1 MAYLAQSFIENKRK
15 DTLYERVKD
24 VLMFPEN
31 NKISSPFLSNKQ
43 GHKLY
48 QTRELF
54 NFCSLMQFVH
64 WNLTIQERLVQ
75 HEPIPSFTSNSSQP
89 LGVCQLL
96 SCPPLAPVMAPISQ
110 TLAPAGPDRQVPT
123 LMVDDAS
130 VETNL
135 DFGEIISVCES
146 SGFDIKISI
155 AASEKLIDYDFSP
168 KTQSSPS
175 EEAQLRQDLEFEFN
189 FLNKSFFCP
198 FNSILIECLSQ

>member
-1 MAYLAQSFIENKRK
+1 MAYLAQSFMENKRK

-75 HEPIPSFTSNSSQP
+75 HEPIPSFTSTSSTSQP

-96 SCPPLAPVMAPISQ
+96 SCPPLGPIMAPITQ
-110 TLAPAGPDRQVPT
+110 IPT
-123 LMVDDAS
+123 LLVDDAS
-130 VETNL
+130 VESNL
-135 DFGEIISVCES
+135 DFGEIISVCQY

-155 AASEKLIDYDFSP
+155 AASEKLIDYDLTP
-168 KTQSSPS
+168 KRQSSPS
-175 EEAQLRQDLEFEFN
+175 EEAQLR
-189 FLNKSFFCP
+189 KG
-198 FNSILIECLSQ
+198 FNSEFHFLSQKIFVYFLFHSN

>member
-1 MAYLAQSFIENKRK
+1 MAYLAQSFMENKRK

-31 NKISSPFLSNKQ
+31 NKISSPFLCNKQ

-64 WNLTIQERLVQ
+64 WNLTILDRLVQ
-75 HEPIPSFTSNSSQP
+75 HEPIPSFTSSSTSQP

-96 SCPPLAPVMAPISQ
+96 SCPPLAPVMAPITQ
-110 TLAPAGPDRQVPT
+110 TSDHRQIPT
-123 LMVDDAS
+123 LLVDDAS
-130 VETNL
+130 VVESSL
-135 DFGEIISVCES
+135 DFGEILSVCEH

-155 AASEKLIDYDFSP
+155 AASEKLIDYDLSP
-168 KTQSSPS
+168 KRQSSPS
-175 EEAQLRQDLEFEFN
+175 EEAQLR
-189 FLNKSFFCP
+189 KG
-198 FNSILIECLSQ
+198 FNSEFHFLSQKIF

>member
-1 MAYLAQSFIENKRK
+1 MAYLAQSFMENKRK

-64 WNLTIQERLVQ
+64 WNLSIQERLVQ
-75 HEPIPSFTSNSSQP
+75 HEPIAGFSSGQP

-96 SCPPLAPVMAPISQ
+96 SCPPLAPLMAPLTS
-110 TLAPAGPDRQVPT
+110 LPPGHRQIPT
-123 LMVDDAS
+123 LLVDDAS
-130 VETNL
+130 VESNL
-135 DFGEIISVCES
+135 EFGEIISVCEY

-155 AASEKLIDYDFSP
+155 DASEKLIDYDLSP
-168 KTQSSPS
+168 KRQTSPS
-175 EEAQLRQDLEFEFN
+175 EEAQLRKGFNSEFIF
-189 FLNKSFFCP
+189 FMKIFFC
-198 FNSILIECLSQ
+198 FYFILIECFPQ

>member
-1 MAYLAQSFIENKRK
+1 MAYLAQSFMENKRK

-75 HEPIPSFTSNSSQP
+75 HEPIASFRSGKP

-96 SCPPLAPVMAPISQ
+96 SCPPLGPVMAPLTSLPPGHSQ
-110 TLAPAGPDRQVPT
+110 IPT
-123 LMVDDAS
+123 LLVDDAS
-130 VETNL
+130 VESNL
-135 DFGEIISVCES
+135 DFGEIISVCEY
-146 SGFDIKISI
+146 SGFDMKISI
-155 AASEKLIDYDFSP
+155 DASEKLINYDLSP
-168 KTQSSPS
+168 KRQSSSS
-175 EEAQLRQDLEFEFN
+175 EEARLR
-189 FLNKSFFCP
+189 KG
-198 FNSILIECLSQ
+198 FNSEFTFYENIFLFLFHSN